1 MPDMWE
7 VSPQTLAFINL
18 YFTVFEEKVRFLL
31 LGLVFEAKKKKKKKK
46 IASRAVKVNGWM

>member
-31 LGLVFEAKKKKKKKK
+31 LGLVFEAKKKKK
-46 IASRAVKVNGWM
+46 IASRAVK

>member
-31 LGLVFEAKKKKKKKK
+31 LGLVFEAKKKK